1 MTYCRIGATIIFS
14 PGHMKSVFPKT
25 GYRGT
30 PGKFFGGKDLMQ
42 NCIELVHNWVRYYI
56 VDINWKLVD
65 GLDGFMPRLSPT
77 GPVLSSDPNYSF
89 ASQVQILSLQQPTEL
104 CYANRHYWYFF
115 VAADIGPPV
124 VVAVIF
130 SFLQMYDNNFQ

>member
-1 MTYCRIGATIIFS
+1 
-14 PGHMKSVFPKT
+14 
-25 GYRGT
+25 
-30 PGKFFGGKDLMQ
+30 
-42 NCIELVHNWVRYYI
+42 
-56 VDINWKLVD
+56 
-65 GLDGFMPRLSPT
+65 MPRPSPT

-89 ASQVQILSLQQPTEL
+89 ASQVQILPLQQPTEL

-130 SFLQMYDNNFQ
+130 SFL